1 MIISFKNFTS
11 SVCICCVVSV
21 CVCLFCICH
30 CILMT
35 NPNMTREIVI
45 KRPNIQVRRSNLL
58 FISERKSS
66 NRLSTDSNRLFISE
80 RKSSS
85 RLSSFFCPSSN
96 LESFSTISLSDMR
109 GATSMA
115 RPAVEHRKI
124 NTDMVKTL
132 NKYFPIFIIYP
143 VIKTLSRFSSKNGD
157 SALLSNVSF
166 CFDAGALV
174 KILYINER
182 KAVINVIR
190 NV

>member
-66 NRLSTDSNRLFISE
+66 SRLFVSE

-115 RPAVEHRKI
+115 RPAVAHRKI
-124 NTDMVKTL
+124 NTDKVKAL

-143 VIKTLSRFSSKNGD
+143 VIKTLSRFFSKNEKWGQRPFIKR
-157 SALLSNVSF
+157 V
-166 CFDAGALV
+166 
-174 KILYINER
+174 ILF
-182 KAVINVIR
+182 
-190 NV
+190 